1 MKTRVLCLLLAF
13 ALITLPACSATPGAQ
28 VTLFNFYLGG
38 SAVQAVPNPPQSM
51 IVTIGS
57 QYVGQEET
65 QIVVTVVN
73 PEGANLTWSLWS
85 GLVNTAITGQSDL
98 GFIGEQT
105 GTNTWTAHT
114 VAKRIIITIMGT
126 VDLSKLQQGTTMI
139 LADLRYSVNTGVPT
153 PLFTFSITP
162 ESTTPTEGPKV
173 DAEATIQEL
182 ETEVTGSNLPSY
194 RTTYYES
201 QLYKA
206 KLYFENKDY
215 DNALDTAKTALEA
228 LRAEQA
234 DYNNPINTVLRF
246 ISNNA
251 VTITALAVVAVPA
264 IYFSKLWR
272 RGPVAMP

>member
-1 MKTRVLCLLLAF
+1 MRKYILCLLT
-13 ALITLPACSATPGAQ
+13 ALVLISLPISSATPGVQ

-38 SAVQAVPNPPQSM
+38 SAVQVVPNPQQSM
-51 IVTIGS
+51 IATIGS
-57 QYVGQEET
+57 NYTGQAEA
-65 QIVVTVVN
+65 QIVITVVN
-73 PEGANLTWSLWS
+73 SEGVNVTWSLWS

-153 PLFTFSITP
+153 PLFTFSITA
-162 ESTTPTEGPKV
+162 ETTSTEGPKV

-206 KLYFENKDY
+206 KLYYQNKDY
-215 DNALDTAKTALEA
+215 TNALATASTAVQA

-234 DYNNPINTVLRF
+234 EYNNPVNIVLRF
-246 ISNNA
+246 LYNNA
-251 VTITALAVVAVPA
+251 ITIVALALIAIPV
-264 IYFSKLWR
+264 IYFSRLWR

>member
-1 MKTRVLCLLLAF
+1 
-13 ALITLPACSATPGAQ
+13 
-28 VTLFNFYLGG
+28 
-38 SAVQAVPNPPQSM
+38 VPNPPQSM